1 MSDVHW
7 GYLFLNYLL
16 KLSHV
21 FLKSKSWDVGFEAIP
36 RNRGTSYGEKIVLI
50 VEEIVLF
57 WSFGLL

>member
-1 MSDVHW
+1 MGDVYW

-16 KLSHV
+16 NLLYE
-21 FLKSKSWDVGFEAIP
+21 FLKFKLWDVGFEVIL
-36 RNRGTSYGEKIVLI
+36 RNWGILYGEKIVLI

>member
-1 MSDVHW
+1 MSDVYW

-16 KLSHV
+16 KLLYE
-21 FLKSKSWDVGFEAIP
+21 FLKFKLWDVGFEVIL
-36 RNRGTSYGEKIVLI
+36 RNWGILYGEKIVLI